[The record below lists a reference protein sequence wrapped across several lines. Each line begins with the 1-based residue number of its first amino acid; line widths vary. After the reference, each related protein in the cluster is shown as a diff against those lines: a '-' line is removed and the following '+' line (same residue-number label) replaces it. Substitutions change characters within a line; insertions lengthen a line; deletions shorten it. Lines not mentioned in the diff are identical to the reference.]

1 MKTILLVVGRTVE
14 QHYITAINDYIQRTK
29 RYITFD
35 MEDEKTSACRNDRF
49 ASFYLVA
56 YGARDTG
63 RSDYGI

>member
-1 MKTILLVVGRTVE
+1 MLPLATVVGGKKDNTRRRGGRLTRVTTVSYT
-14 QHYITAINDYIQRTK
+14 HLIY
-29 RYITFD
+29 
-35 MEDEKTSACRNDRF
+35 EKTSACRNDRF